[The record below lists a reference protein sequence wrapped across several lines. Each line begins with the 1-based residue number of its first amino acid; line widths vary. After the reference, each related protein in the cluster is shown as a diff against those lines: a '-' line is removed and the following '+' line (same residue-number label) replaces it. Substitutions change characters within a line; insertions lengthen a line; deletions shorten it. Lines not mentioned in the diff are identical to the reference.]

1 MSTVV
6 AHAEPGIQDA
16 IHARVD
22 DQRPDARPSKPL
34 SDPVEAAPAHPAS
47 HTPDLRGYVYLGIMI
62 LVGSTTSPLAKL
74 AVSQL
79 PVGLVP
85 LLRFSC
91 AGLCLLPFIGGLG
104 PLKELVRHDWRRM
117 AVVAALC
124 VPVNQGFFLN
134 AARLG
139 TNSHVGLFYA
149 TVPLVVWVLAWRLG
163 HERLDLSRLG
173 GILASIGGVVVIGLG
188 NLLGGES
195 ASAAQTHAVML
206 SDFLLIGAVI
216 SWGSYVALSRP
227 LVLRHG
233 AMPVLAG
240 TFLFGFFLQIPVS
253 LATVTQ
259 WPSMLRLATPSAWVS
274 LVILAALITPLNLAL
289 QNLSLRRLDASQ
301 VATFSNVAPVLT
313 VVWGVCFFHE
323 ALSPALVVGGLLTLG
338 GVIWT
343 SRPAPAARTASPA
356 VAAAPMAVEGPAAC
370 PID

>member
-1 MSTVV
+1 MPTAV

-16 IHARVD
+16 TPPRID
-22 DQRPDARPSKPL
+22 DQRPAARPSQTL
-34 SDPVEAAPAHPAS
+34 SAPAKAVDAHPAS
-47 HTPDLRGYVYLGIMI
+47 HTPDLRGYIYLGIMI

-74 AVSQL
+74 VVSQL

-91 AGLCLLPFIGGLG
+91 AGLCLLPFIGGLA

-124 VPVNQGFFLN
+124 VPVNQWFFLN
-134 AARLG
+134 AAKLG
-139 TNSHVGLFYA
+139 TNAHVGLFYA
-149 TVPLVVWVLAWRLG
+149 LVPLVVWVLAWRLG
-163 HERLDLSRLG
+163 HERLDLGRLG

-188 NLLGGES
+188 NLLGSES
-195 ASAAQTHAVML
+195 ASAAQTRAVMI
-206 SDFLLIGAVI
+206 SDLLLIGAVI
-216 SWGSYVALSRP
+216 SWGAYVALSRP
-227 LVLRHG
+227 LVLRYG

-240 TFLFGFFLQIPVS
+240 TFLFGFFLQIPIS

-259 WPSMLRLATPSAWVS
+259 WPTLLRLATPSAWIS

-313 VVWGVCFFHE
+313 VVWGVSFFHE
-323 ALSPALVVGGLLTLG
+323 ALSPALIVGGLLTLG

-343 SRPAPAARTASPA
+343 SRPAPP
-356 VAAAPMAVEGPAAC
+356 AAAPGPSTVEGSAAC